1 MTENELLVS
10 AIRRLRP
17 NAEFSIIGGDYSTIK
32 WDVLEGKAPTFAEI
46 QTTITQ
52 IQSDLA
58 AEEAAKAA
66 AAASAVTKLE
76 AIGLTADEIAAL
88 RG

>member
-1 MTENELLVS
+1 MDYLAL
-10 AIRRLRP
+10 AIKSLTN
-17 NAEFSIIGGDYSTIK
+17 NAEFTLTDGDYSTIE
-32 WDVLEGKAPTFAEI
+32 WVNFDGTPPTQTEIDAEI
-46 QTTITQ
+46 TRLQ
-52 IQSDLA
+52 LA
-58 AEEAAKAA
+58 VSEAETAKAA